1 MSLRVI
7 VLKWKFSWKLL
18 FFSSGY
24 LQDNYTTL
32 ANQFSLKWAALYTL
46 YRFYVWRWQL
56 HCTHCTDFTFGDDS
70 CTVHIVQI
78 LRLAMTAALFT
89 LYRFY
94 VWRWQLHCTHCTDFT
109 FGDDSCTVHIVQIL
123 RLGMTAAL
131 YSLYR
136 FDICWWLLWWLRT
149 KPLPARPP
157 KSASQA
163 SNNIESTRLRH
174 KDPETNSPCQ
184 YVPFYCCY
192 CLCVQN

>member
-7 VLKWKFSWKLL
+7 VLKWKFSWKLF

-78 LRLAMTAALFT
+78 LRL
-89 LYRFY
+89 
-94 VWRWQLHCTHCTDFT
+94 
-109 FGDDSCTVHIVQIL
+109 
-123 RLGMTAAL
+123 GMTAAL
-131 YSLYR
+131 YTLYR

-192 CLCVQN
+192 CLSVQN